1 MTLLV
6 AMRASDGLAVVSD
19 RKETYADMPPRNVKK
34 HCVDKRGRFYISLAG
49 DGDLA
54 EGVLNGLARARTGPS
69 DVVGR
74 IRSIAASF
82 HAKTT
87 QDYASVGGFLVIAY
101 HHSTKLYNIGVIDG
115 HVYVLENHD
124 AVSVQGDG
132 HARILCGHVTKKIN
146 FSHMPCEAVA
156 ARLHVPAGD
165 MAEQVESAGE
175 HGAYGFD
182 PVLFLTAGSAKPLE
196 ECTERLGW
204 IGACFRLND
213 RADPFAAH
221 GGISQ

>member
-6 AMRASDGLAVVSD
+6 AVRASDGLAAISG
-19 RKETYADMPPRNVKK
+19 RKEDYADISPRGVKK
-34 HCVDKRGRFYISLAG
+34 YHVDKKGRFYTSLAG

-74 IRSIAASF
+74 IRSIAASL
-82 HAKTT
+82 HAETT
-87 QDYASVGGFLVIAY
+87 EGHTRAGGFLVIAY
-101 HHSTKLYNIGVIDG
+101 HRNTKLYNIGIIGG
-115 HVYVLENHD
+115 HADVLENHG

-132 HARILCGHVTKKIN
+132 HAQILCGHVTKKIN

-156 ARLHVPAGD
+156 TRLHVLASD
-165 MAEQVESAGE
+165 MAEQVESVGE

-182 PVLFLTAGSAKPLE
+182 LVLFLAAGSTKLLE
-196 ECTERLGW
+196 EYTERLGW
-204 IGACFRLND
+204 IDICFRLKD
-213 RADPFAAH
+213 HADPFAAR

>member
-1 MTLLV
+1 MDDRLFTGHV
-6 AMRASDGLAVVSD
+6 AC
-19 RKETYADMPPRNVKK
+19 PPPSRN
-34 HCVDKRGRFYISLAG
+34 CNAG
-49 DGDLA
+49 GD
-54 EGVLNGLARARTGPS
+54 S
-69 DVVGR
+69 
-74 IRSIAASF
+74 RSP
-82 HAKTT
+82 
-87 QDYASVGGFLVIAY
+87 YASRRWSILDTTPLHAPVPPA
-101 HHSTKLYNIGVIDG
+101 T
-115 HVYVLENHD
+115 
-124 AVSVQGDG
+124 VQ
-132 HARILCGHVTKKIN
+132 ILRVHVTKKIS

-156 ARLHVPAGD
+156 ARLHVPASD

-182 PVLFLTAGSAKPLE
+182 PVLFLTTGSAKPLE

>member
-1 MTLLV
+1 MILLV
-6 AMRASDGLAVVSD
+6 AVRASDGLTVVSD
-19 RKETYADMPPRNVKK
+19 RKEAYADMPPTNVEK
-34 HCVDKRGRFYISLAG
+34 HYVDKMGRFCISLAG

-74 IRSIAASF
+74 IRSIAASL

-87 QDYASVGGFLVIAY
+87 EGHTRVDGFLVIAY
-101 HHSTKLYNIGVIDG
+101 HRNTKLYNIGIIDG
-115 HVYVLENHD
+115 HVDVLENHD
-124 AVSVQGDG
+124 GVFAQGDG
-132 HARILCGHVTKKIN
+132 YAQILCGCVTKKIN

-156 ARLHVPAGD
+156 TRSHVLASD
-165 MAEQVESAGE
+165 MAEQVESVGE

-182 PVLFLTAGSAKPLE
+182 LVLFLTAGSTKLLE
-196 ECTERLGW
+196 EYTERLGW
-204 IGACFRLND
+204 INICFRLKD
-213 RADPFAAH
+213 HAGPFAAR